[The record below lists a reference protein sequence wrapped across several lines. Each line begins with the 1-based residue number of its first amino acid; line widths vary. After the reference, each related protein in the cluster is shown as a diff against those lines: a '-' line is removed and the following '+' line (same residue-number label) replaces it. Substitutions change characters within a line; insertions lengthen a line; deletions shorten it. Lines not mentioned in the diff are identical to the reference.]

1 MNYRL
6 SCGTD
11 RVKGK
16 NCFVCESEGREL
28 KSLVFKTISSNMK
41 ENILETIFRGIKG
54 VRDMVSHND
63 ILCIEVQNQHLCQWL
78 SGEVEYKGYE
88 DYLDKVFS
96 VLESVDCRYKF
107 VFVKKP
113 YALVYGANHDLS
125 RGKLLNLESAFEGMD

>member
-28 KSLVFKTISSNMK
+28 KSLVFKTISSNIK
-41 ENILETIFRGIKG
+41 ENILETIYRGIKG

-96 VLESVDCRYKF
+96 VLESVDLGGRRIII
-107 VFVKKP
+107 KKT
-113 YALVYGANHDLS
+113 YALVYGANHNLS
-125 RGKLLNLESAFEGMD
+125 KEKLLNLESAFEGMD